1 MPHTDTIRVHTSA
14 RYRGLPV
21 TVAGDDLTRLAAV
34 AGYGTPHEIGR
45 HHGQPR
51 HAPRALP
58 RRGRPPTRKTI
69 HDAAENSPPNAANPS
84 TAASWRDAPTKAA
97 RTSSL
102 HRREPPGP
110 GRSLQNYAA
119 AARSIR
125 RA

>member
-58 RRGRPPTRKTI
+58 RRGRPPTRQDHPRRRGKL
-69 HDAAENSPPNAANPS
+69 AAERCESFDRGELA
-84 TAASWRDAPTKAA
+84 
-97 RTSSL
+97 
-102 HRREPPGP
+102 
-110 GRSLQNYAA
+110 
-119 AARSIR
+119 
-125 RA
+125 